1 MKYSMIPP
9 VSSRIFQPFV
19 MYRLSLCR
27 MWVEK
32 AWDECVLR
40 DANVLKTALFID
52 APRWPSGRRW
62 VLSAPWAATLGA
74 LRMCQV
80 LFRGGSS
87 TSRHSGQRLAVMLPM
102 RLRGARALAWG
113 PWGGGGRPWFR
124 PRQVG
129 CRHAAGC
136 SPTSSTQGTGNSCP
150 QVPSTVS
157 PTLAPS
163 AHQHRETTLA
173 FLLES
178 SRQNP
183 PSPSPPPRSKMVLC
197 LPPLRPWPQQDTAFT
212 DHKCDYYEAISVR
225 FRAGRENRRAWL
237 SH

>member
-1 MKYSMIPP
+1 MIPP

-52 APRWPSGRRW
+52 TPRWPSGRRW

-113 PWGGGGRPWFR
+113 PWGGGGRPGFR

-136 SPTSSTQGTGNSCP
+136 SPTSPLLPRGRGTAAHRCLAQCPPHWPHPLTSTEKPPWRSC
-150 QVPSTVS
+150 
-157 PTLAPS
+157 
-163 AHQHRETTLA
+163 
-173 FLLES
+173 
-178 SRQNP
+178 
-183 PSPSPPPRSKMVLC
+183 
-197 LPPLRPWPQQDTAFT
+197 
-212 DHKCDYYEAISVR
+212 
-225 FRAGRENRRAWL
+225 
-237 SH
+237 